1 MLVVTHEKALVN
13 PFNKR
18 VIHIKDGV
26 VVGDGGGRILT
37 SMRTQTKKRRKSR
50 NFGYYVQEGLRGLL
64 SHAFMSIAA
73 IIIIAACLL
82 ITGSFSLVALNIQYN
97 LEGLMAENEFLAYVD
112 DTLTEEQARALQ
124 SQIESVPNVANVT
137 FISAEEAKNSYL
149 EDLGADDDL
158 YSSLPSSVLR
168 HRYSIS
174 VDDLNLLSE
183 TIQGVMSISGIADYS
198 AAQDV
203 ANGFISVRNVVTVVT
218 IGMVAVLL
226 VISLFIISNAI
237 KLATLSRQEEI
248 AIMKMC
254 GATNGFIRMPFV
266 IEGIVLGLVSA
277 ILGFACQWGIYEL
290 LINTIRGSAGME
302 QLVDMI
308 PFTQIAPIMGAIFG
322 RSRTDCGRLRQP
334 VHHPEV
340 PPGLMRGVHQ

>member
-1 MLVVTHEKALVN
+1 
-13 PFNKR
+13 
-18 VIHIKDGV
+18 
-26 VVGDGGGRILT
+26 
-37 SMRTQTKKRRKSR
+37 MRTQTKKRRKSR

-174 VDDLNLLSE
+174 VDDLNLLPE
-183 TIQGVMSISGIADYS
+183 TIQGVMNISGIADYS

-290 LINTIRGSAGME
+290 LINTIRGSAR
-302 QLVDMI
+302 D
-308 PFTQIAPIMGAIFG
+308 GAAGGYDSIRSDSAHYG
-322 RSRTDCGRLRQP
+322 SNLCRSRTDCGRLRQP

-340 PPGLMRGVHQ
+340 PPGLMRGIHQ

>member
-1 MLVVTHEKALVN
+1 
-13 PFNKR
+13 
-18 VIHIKDGV
+18 
-26 VVGDGGGRILT
+26 
-37 SMRTQTKKRRKSR
+37 MRTQTKKRRKSR

-183 TIQGVMSISGIADYS
+183 TIQGVMNISGIADYS

-254 GATNGFIRMPFV
+254 GATNVFIRMPFV

-308 PFTQIAPIMGAIFG
+308 PFVQIAPIMGAIFAG
-322 RSRTDCGRLRQP
+322 VGLIVGVCGSLFTIRKYLQ
-334 VHHPEV
+334 V
-340 PPGLMRGVHQ
+340 